1 MIATINGV
9 QIGYDDHGRGTP
21 LVMLHGFPLDR
32 TLWTHQRIALGRRA
46 RCIVPDF
53 RGFGESAYAGPTS
66 VEQYADDVAALLD
79 WIEVDHAVVC
89 GLSMGGYVAM
99 AMWRRHP
106 ERIRGLVLCDTR
118 ATADSDDAKAARNAL
133 IALATADG
141 VAAIVPKQLS
151 GILGKSTRE
160 RSPEIVGAMQSM
172 MERQSVAGV
181 VGALEAMRD
190 RPDAQSTLS
199 SITVPTLIVVG
210 DEDVVTP
217 LRDAEAMLALLPPEA
232 RGHLE
237 RIPEA
242 GHATCFERPS
252 AVTHVLADF
261 LVRSTVDRD

>member
-9 QIGYDDHGRGTP
+9 QTGYDDQGRGIP

-53 RGFGESAYAGPTS
+53 RGFGESLYAGSAS

-79 WIEVDHAVVC
+79 WIEVEQAVVC

-118 ATADSDDAKAARNAL
+118 ATADSDETKAARNDL
-133 IALATADG
+133 IAMAKADG
-141 VAAIVPKQLS
+141 VAPIAAKQLS
-151 GILGKSTRE
+151 GMLGKSTHE
-160 RSPEIVGAMQSM
+160 RNPEVVSAMLAM
-172 MERQSVAGV
+172 MERQTVAGV
-181 VGALEAMRD
+181 VGGLEAMRD

-199 SITVPTLIVVG
+199 SITVPTVIVVG
-210 DEDVVTP
+210 DEDVITP
-217 LRDAEAMLALLPPEA
+217 LREAESMLALLPAAA
-232 RGHLE
+232 RGRVE

-242 GHATCFERPS
+242 GHASCFERPS

-261 LVRSTVDRD
+261 LVRSMAERD